1 MNSTLRNN
9 GRKVLL
15 IELNEITWRFVD
27 PLLKKGVLPT
37 FARFIETG
45 VRGSPVAT
53 EDANNLDPW
62 ISWTSLYTGR
72 RQEQHGVRFLEQP
85 PETVTGPRIWELVA
99 DAGKSIGVFGSI
111 MSWPPR
117 KGVKGFWVPSTFS
130 PNGET
135 CPAELQP
142 IQELNLSATRAH
154 SPLASEQK
162 VTRLGLV
169 RALKKLG
176 LRWSTLGRIAAFFVR
191 TRLRPHRKWEKVCL
205 QPLVNLDFFERLYRT
220 HRPDFATFHS
230 NHVAHYQHRYWRAAD
245 PTPFFTEPSDEE
257 LRKYG
262 AAVEYSYRVADEV
275 LARLWALADKDTV
288 VIVASGLGQQP
299 YVVEEFKEGRQ
310 VVRIRDIHQIIGLC
324 GITGYCTPLSMM
336 APQWNLTIPDA
347 AKRAQAEHVL
357 STAWYREPGVR
368 LFAFTTVGD
377 TINVN
382 VFQKNL
388 KPLDLDAL
396 CGFPDAGEK
405 TFRLGEICA
414 AQDPTPKQGYHDP
427 VGFVAMNGP
436 GIRAGGTLEDCTNLD
451 FAPSIL
457 SLLGLPAPDYMQ
469 GRVLN
474 EALTPTVSMAEAQRP
489 SRLEAVAH

>member
-1 MNSTLRNN
+1 
-9 GRKVLL
+9 
-15 IELNEITWRFVD
+15 
-27 PLLKKGVLPT
+27 
-37 FARFIETG
+37 
-45 VRGSPVAT
+45 
-53 EDANNLDPW
+53 
-62 ISWTSLYTGR
+62 
-72 RQEQHGVRFLEQP
+72 LEQP

-117 KGVKGFWVPSTFS
+117 KDVRGFWVPSTFS
-130 PNGET
+130 PGPET
-135 CPAELQP
+135 VPAELRP
-142 IQELNLSATRAH
+142 VQELNLSATRAH
-154 SPLASEQK
+154 TPLAGEKSPAKLTQ
-162 VTRLGLV
+162 VLR
-169 RALKKLG
+169 LKKLG
-176 LRWSTLGRIAAFFVR
+176 LRFSTLARIAAFFLR
-191 TRLRPHRKWEKVCL
+191 TRVRPHRKWEKVSL
-205 QPLVNLDFFERLYRT
+205 QPLLNLDFFEKLYRR

-245 PTPFFTEPSDEE
+245 PEPFLTKPSDEE
-257 LRKYG
+257 RRTYG
-262 AAVEYSYRVADEV
+262 AAVEYSYRVADEL
-275 LARLWALADKDTV
+275 LARTWALADKDTV

-310 VVRIRDIHQIIGLC
+310 VVRIRDIQQIIELC
-324 GITGYCTPLSMM
+324 GVTGHCTPLSMM

-357 STAWYREPGVR
+357 STAWYREPAVR

-388 KPLDLDAL
+388 KPLDLDAI
-396 CGFPDAGEK
+396 CGFPAAGDK

-427 VGFVAMNGP
+427 VGFVAINGP
-436 GIRAGGTLEDCTNLD
+436 GIRAGGTLEDCSNLD

-457 SLLGLPAPDYMQ
+457 SLLGLPVPDYME
-469 GRVLN
+469 GRVLS
-474 EALTPTVSMAEAQRP
+474 EALSSGASGSDRQARP
-489 SRLEAVAH
+489 RPEPVAS